1 MNNNTIAKTTNVD
14 GETYISIPDLKKVIR
29 DRSDFVTGGQKGR
42 QFDAYNLALASIVTT
57 LEEYERE
64 GAKS

>member
-29 DRSDFVTGGQKGR
+29 DRSDFVTGGQQGR
-42 QFDAYNLALASIVTT
+42 QFDAYNLALASIVAT
-57 LEEYERE
+57 LEEYEQE
-64 GAKS
+64 GNT